1 MFLLC
6 ALPARLFGLVLALS
20 ASAVVVCVI
29 RPGRPF
35 REPELRTAASAGF
48 LIVVLL
54 ISRTARFSGQHAAL
68 ARSGPR
74 SAGLPARQAPQRVLA
89 VVVPLDRRVAPG
101 LLDQLGHVLVAA
113 RVDEPL
119 AVAGATDARGIGDE
133 RGLQLP
139 GRDLLAAALDSARS
153 RRFPS
158 PLGETSSGS
167 PVPS

>member
-54 ISRTARFSGQHAAL
+54 ISRTARFSGQRAAL
-68 ARSGPR
+68 ARSCPR

-113 RVDEPL
+113 RMDEPL
-119 AVAGATDARGIGDE
+119 AVAGATDARGIGESLRRTVGTGSVSQMSE
-133 RGLQLP
+133 RQGPGTRHLHLP
-139 GRDLLAAALDSARS
+139 RRRPS
-153 RRFPS
+153 RENPQ
-158 PLGETSSGS
+158 
-167 PVPS
+167 